1 MSTQSPSPSAKPASI
16 PPPPSAPKKRWTMP
30 SLSTN
35 LPNRANV
42 MTAIA
47 IATAGVAGVEGVMKH
62 DASVKQAYT
71 EYGTAETAK
80 CVGAGLKNA
89 AEKGGTV
96 DPGAICGDC
105 RTSIAKSLDTYVPWA
120 LVNQTYARPDQ
131 DLIQEEV
138 RRGANLVCK
147 GLGTKESK

>member
-1 MSTQSPSPSAKPASI
+1 MASAPTSSPKPASI

-30 SLSTN
+30 SLSIN
-35 LPNRANV
+35 LPSRANL

-47 IATAGVAGVEGVMKH
+47 IATAGAAGVEGVMNH
-62 DASVKQAYT
+62 DASVKQAYA

-80 CVGAGLKNA
+80 CVGTGLKSA
-89 AEKGGTV
+89 TEKGGTA

-120 LVNQTYARPDQ
+120 VVNQTYTRPDQ
-131 DLIQEEV
+131 DLIQAEV

>member
-1 MSTQSPSPSAKPASI
+1 MTSVPSSKPGSI
-16 PPPPSAPKKRWTMP
+16 PPPPSASKKRWTMP
-30 SLSTN
+30 HISFN
-35 LPNRANV
+35 LPSRANV

-62 DASVKQAYT
+62 DASVEQAYA

-80 CVGAGLKNA
+80 CVGAGLKSA
-89 AEKGGTV
+89 TEKGGTV
-96 DPGAICGDC
+96 DAGAICGEC
-105 RTSIAKSLDTYVPWA
+105 RTSIAKSLDTYVPWV
-120 LVNQTYARPDQ
+120 LVNQTYTQPDQ
-131 DLIQEEV
+131 ALIQKEV